1 MPTQCGLA
9 EKTHD
14 NNPIS
19 ETRKLAPDAD
29 ADESAPMR
37 VPLRIDDAIVV
48 RTLTGPARMA
58 SCRIVGASHN
68 KFILITEPAVKI
80 NERVSAILDESFLC
94 SYFCDGYLYTFES
107 SYGNRLMNDIVS
119 IEYPRE
125 VAVRRIRKD
134 RRIKVNIETK
144 VVVCDSGESFA
155 ADMRDISR
163 GGCCLATEQPVPVA
177 EGSTVLLTFGL
188 PNEAVISDLQAV
200 AVRVNS
206 LKNREGIQVGL
217 SFQDQGSEIGK
228 VADFCA
234 FCMYFEM
241 E

>member
-1 MPTQCGLA
+1 MPSQCGLT
-9 EKTHD
+9 ENTDGNK
-14 NNPIS
+14 PRS
-19 ETRKLAPDAD
+19 EREMPVPYAD
-29 ADESAPMR
+29 ADEPAPVR

-48 RTLTGPARMA
+48 RTLTGPTRMA
-58 SCRIVGASHN
+58 SCRIVGALHN

-107 SYGNRLMNDIVS
+107 SYGNRFMNDIVS
-119 IEYPRE
+119 IEYPGE

-163 GGCCLATEQPVPVA
+163 GGCCLAAEQPVPVA

-188 PNEAVISDLQAV
+188 PNEAFISDLKAV
-200 AVRVNS
+200 AVRVRG
-206 LKNREGIQVGL
+206 LKNSEGIQVGL
-217 SFQDQGSEIGK
+217 SFQDQGNEIGK
-228 VADFCA
+228 VADFCE
-234 FCMYFEM
+234 FCMYFET